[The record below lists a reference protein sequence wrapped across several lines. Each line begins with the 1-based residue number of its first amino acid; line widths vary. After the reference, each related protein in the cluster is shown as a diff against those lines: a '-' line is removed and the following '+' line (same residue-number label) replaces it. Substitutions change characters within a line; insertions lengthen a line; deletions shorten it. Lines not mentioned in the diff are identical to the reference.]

1 MAGCYVQHRGMS
13 GSVAILILRLV
24 IQGLNASGWKPCI
37 HSGTYCPA
45 YKLDMYLMLCLVL
58 QPRQAAS
65 MQIHKPSGGGWPAQR
80 SSKTNP
86 HLVSGLPFTLAERI
100 SLPAFGGCGCGCV
113 CLWVGRVLHH
123 SGMATFLVAVPAVT
137 WLGKPWQFVPSMWPC
152 IAQGAPL
159 VAAIPIVFA

>member
-1 MAGCYVQHRGMS
+1 M
-13 GSVAILILRLV
+13 
-24 IQGLNASGWKPCI
+24 
-37 HSGTYCPA
+37 
-45 YKLDMYLMLCLVL
+45 
-58 QPRQAAS
+58 
-65 MQIHKPSGGGWPAQR
+65 
-80 SSKTNP
+80 NP

-123 SGMATFLVAVPAVT
+123 FGMATFLVAVPTVT